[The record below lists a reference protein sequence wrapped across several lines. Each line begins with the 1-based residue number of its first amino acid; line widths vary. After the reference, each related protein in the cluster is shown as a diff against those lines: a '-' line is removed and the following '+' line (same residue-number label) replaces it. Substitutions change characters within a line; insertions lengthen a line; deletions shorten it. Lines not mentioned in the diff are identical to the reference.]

1 MTAPGVWVVVPTYN
15 EAANIEQ
22 MIAGVRSAL
31 TTAAPEGFRILVVD
45 DGSPDGTGAIVRRAA
60 ATRSDLE
67 LLRRT
72 SKDGLGAAYAAG
84 FERALRAGADLVI
97 QMDADLSHDPAELPR
112 LLGTARAGADLVLG
126 SRYAPGGVVEDW
138 GLLRRVVSR
147 GGCWYARQVL
157 GVPVRDLTSGYKC
170 FRAGALRAIDYPSIR
185 SQGYAFQV
193 ELTYRA
199 LRVGLRVVEMPIVFR
214 DRRAGRSKMS
224 GRIALEAAWLVP
236 ALRWHAGPV
245 RAPTMPSEVDNAP
258 PDDRSLRNDAT
269 TGSA

>member
-67 LLRRT
+67 LLHRT

-84 FERALRAGADLVI
+84 FEHALRAGADLVI

-185 SQGYAFQV
+185 SQGYGFQV

-245 RAPTMPSEVDNAP
+245 RPPTMPSEIDNAP